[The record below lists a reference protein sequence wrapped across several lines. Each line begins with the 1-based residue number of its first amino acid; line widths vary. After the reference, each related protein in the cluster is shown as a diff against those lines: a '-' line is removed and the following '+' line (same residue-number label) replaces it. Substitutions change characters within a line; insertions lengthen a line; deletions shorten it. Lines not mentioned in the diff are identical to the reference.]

1 MREFPRSLP
10 AVLFFIFVCSPCI
23 FAVPIG
29 LRDTFED
36 GTTQGWML
44 LAGIGLF
51 GVAVMIRKRRQG
63 K

>member
-1 MREFPRSLP
+1 MRKFPRSLP
-10 AVLFFIFVCSPCI
+10 AVFFFIFVCQPCV
-23 FAVPIG
+23 FALPAG
-29 LRDTFED
+29 LSDTLED

-51 GVAVMIRKRRQG
+51 GVAVMIRKRRQV